1 MKKSAGLRHT
11 FTLLELIVV
20 MSILFLASAM
30 AVAVFRK
37 ESSSKRLESASLQW
51 QNFCA
56 GVRYRAVES
65 GKMRQI
71 LFDPQ
76 ERVFRMYDPE
86 TAKEEESDG
95 TEKEEEDA
103 GEDNSADPFP
113 KRTKSS
119 NDLQWKLPEDFSL
132 GDFPGADEEPDVEDS
147 FVLFTFYGDGSASG
161 KRSLELRCGEDLGK
175 VFSISALTGRLTVKD
190 LGSDENAQE
199 QN

>member
-76 ERVFRMYDPE
+76 ERVFRMYNFFLYIL
-86 TAKEEESDG
+86 SI
-95 TEKEEEDA
+95 
-103 GEDNSADPFP
+103 PFSEL
-113 KRTKSS
+113 SS
-119 NDLQWKLPEDFSL
+119 YKKLSFSVHL
-132 GDFPGADEEPDVEDS
+132 
-147 FVLFTFYGDGSASG
+147 Y
-161 KRSLELRCGEDLGK
+161 RC
-175 VFSISALTGRLTVKD
+175 II
-190 LGSDENAQE
+190 
-199 QN
+199 